1 MFADEG
7 IEADLSELDSAT
19 SEADFMAKAEELIAR
34 VRKMKQAEAEAAHC
48 AEHGHHASDDE
59 QLRAAEELRK
69 RSIANIYKQLAR
81 VLHPDLERDSERQKK
96 KVQLM
101 QELTTAYR
109 QNDLHTLLRLEM
121 QWIKNE
127 GDNLDRL
134 TEERL
139 GVYNEVLGAQVEA
152 LERRLRDLIFHPRYR
167 SIVVTNQGLTRIIN
181 GPDMVRELE
190 FRIVQI
196 EQCITLMESA
206 KTANDVRAAVGPLL
220 GTR

>member
-1 MFADEG
+1 
-7 IEADLSELDSAT
+7 
-19 SEADFMAKAEELIAR
+19 
-34 VRKMKQAEAEAAHC
+34 
-48 AEHGHHASDDE
+48 
-59 QLRAAEELRK
+59 
-69 RSIANIYKQLAR
+69 
-81 VLHPDLERDSERQKK
+81 
-96 KVQLM
+96 M